1 MHGFNRLGGNSLAE
15 TVVAGRVVGR
25 RVAEFTA
32 RESLEVELALAG
44 RFVAEEGKR
53 VQAWID
59 RPAGGP
65 SVFAIRDA
73 IAETMVN
80 RVGVFR
86 SGPELEIA
94 VTEIEEQIAQLAKAS
109 LAPTSS
115 GPHPE
120 LTAALRIEGMA
131 RLALITALGALART
145 ESRGAHARTDFP
157 QRDDARWLNRTLAH
171 WPDGATAPEL
181 SYEPVGLIDL
191 PPGDRGYGKGDRIDS
206 EVSLEAY
213 NAEVETR
220 QREAGSQP
228 TAEPLG
234 ARMKWEA
241 WREVENPTPIT
252 PERSK

>member
-1 MHGFNRLGGNSLAE
+1 MHIRIVE
-15 TVVAGRVVGR
+15 TEGW
-25 RVAEFTA
+25 A
-32 RESLEVELALAG
+32 RSNARIRSGIPLPAG
-44 RFVAEEGKR
+44 RFH
-53 VQAWID
+53 
-59 RPAGGP
+59 P
-65 SVFAIRDA
+65 S
-73 IAETMVN
+73 E
-80 RVGVFR
+80 
-86 SGPELEIA
+86 
-94 VTEIEEQIAQLAKAS
+94 
-109 LAPTSS
+109 
-115 GPHPE
+115 
-120 LTAALRIEGMA
+120 
-131 RLALITALGALART
+131 
-145 ESRGAHARTDFP
+145 RGAVLPASIG
-157 QRDDARWLNRTLAH
+157 DDGHPATFEPLAH

-220 QREAGSQP
+220 QREAGSLP